1 MQNIKLGAV
10 IHFVP
15 AAFMGEKS
23 GVLPGK
29 MEIPRRVIGR
39 IVYINEA
46 HSFFTVEYE
55 LHGNKLRESIKF

>member
-1 MQNIKLGAV
+1 MQNIELGAT

-15 AAFMGEKS
+15 AAFVTEKK
-23 GVLPGK
+23 GTLPGK
-29 MEIPRRVIGR
+29 LEIPRRVTGR

-46 HSFFTVEYE
+46 HSYFTVEYE